1 MTDVGQALI
10 DIRDRA
16 CTTQRELAQLLGYPE
31 TTVANWVRGARYPQ
45 PERVAKIR
53 ELQKLP
59 TEELIRRLKTLK
71 EQQKEKTKPEPKPV
85 PKSKFVL
92 SRISSIPGYPM
103 FKMNGKLYC
112 LIDNCEWRKY
122 GYCFGKGCMKRNI
135 LLSKEADH
143 DKGVVGT
150 VSEPVQRN

>member
-1 MTDVGQALI
+1 MTDIGQVLI

-16 CTTQRELAQLLGYPE
+16 CITQHKLAILLGCSE
-31 TTVANWVRGARYPQ
+31 TSVANWIRGARYPQ
-45 PERVAKIR
+45 PDRIAKIQ
-53 ELQKLP
+53 ELQNLP
-59 TEELIRRLKTLK
+59 TEELRSRLKAL
-71 EQQKEKTKPEPKPV
+71 EEKAKSEPKPV

-92 SRISSIPGYPM
+92 SRVASIPGYPI
-103 FKMNGKLYC
+103 FKKNGKLYC

-143 DKGVVGT
+143 DKGAVGT